1 MHTCSR
7 AAIGVA
13 GGLLLML
20 LAGDLVA
27 AASPRLVAIGQAEA
41 TTAVD
46 TSDRPNQQPYT
57 TDRSVLYHV
66 LAAPA
71 YVLHGMT
78 RPLGWGVRYVEQN
91 HPGLFDASLPAR
103 GVLPVLELGGPTGF
117 LGGLLLYD
125 NQLFGS
131 AHSARLK
138 GLYGGPNTFRARAA
152 YASPS
157 LFGIGSGL
165 QVHVNVL
172 SNPRSGFF
180 LGGNDSDRE
189 EDDASANR
197 DQVDVSVAL
206 QGSPMGGVRGAF
218 DVLYEHVVTNTAS
231 GNRGRRLERA
241 NPPGLG
247 TVDLL
252 TSRVTVEKGWTKGGR
267 RPYLGTEAILQL
279 DYTHDLNAERYRYG
293 RYAVEVRQYL
303 PVLILPNTRRLVVQ
317 GQIEQVEPLLGG
329 TAVPFYQRPALGGQN
344 TLRGFPSSRFQ
355 AGGALAGSAEY
366 RYPIWSNL
374 DALFLIDAGQVFGA
388 LGDVAVDR
396 FHWSYGGGIHLLTQS
411 GLGVRFEVAGSTEGV
426 RTILT
431 VDSSFQRGAR

>member
-1 MHTCSR
+1 MHTRPR
-7 AAIGVA
+7 AAIGFV
-13 GGLLLML
+13 GGLFLFLFVGVV
-20 LAGDLVA
+20 AA
-27 AASPRLVAIGQAEA
+27 AASPRLPTTGHAAPA
-41 TTAVD
+41 TAD
-46 TSDRPNQQPYT
+46 TSDHPNQQPYT

-66 LAAPA
+66 LATPA
-71 YVLHGMT
+71 YVLHGVT
-78 RPLGWGVRYVEQN
+78 RPLGWSLQYVEQN
-91 HPGLFDASLPAR
+91 HPGVFDAELPAK

-138 GLYGGPNTFRARAA
+138 GLYGGPNTFRVRGA
-152 YASPS
+152 YQSPS
-157 LFGIGSGL
+157 LFGLGSGGH
-165 QVHVNVL
+165 VNVNVL

-189 EDDASANR
+189 DDDASANR
-197 DQVDVSVAL
+197 DQVDVTVGVKGA
-206 QGSPMGGVRGAF
+206 PVDGVRGSF
-218 DVLYEHVVTNTAS
+218 DLLYEHVVTNTGS
-231 GNRGRRLERA
+231 GERGRRLERA

-252 TSRVTVEKGWTKGGR
+252 TSRVTLGWRRATEGR
-267 RPYLGTEAILQL
+267 RPHLGTEAILQF
-279 DYTHDLNAERYRYG
+279 DYTHDLNADRFRYG

-317 GQIEQVEPLLGG
+317 GEIEQVEPLFGG

-344 TLRGFPSSRFQ
+344 TLRGFSASRFQ

-374 DALFLIDAGQVFGA
+374 DALLFVDTGQVFESVH
-388 LGDVAVDR
+388 DVAADR
-396 FHWSYGGGIHLLTQS
+396 FHWSYGGGVHLLTQS
-411 GLGVRFEVAGSTEGV
+411 GLGFRFEVAGSTEGV

-431 VDSSFQRGAR
+431 VNSSFQRGAR